1 MKAGPLMALLG
12 LLAAG
17 RLNGAGAA
25 VPGDLHGDFTQEKRV
40 AGLPMP
46 LKSRGSFALLRGHG
60 MVWRTA
66 SPLPGTVVLGAQGV
80 WALDSTGSPR
90 KLAAGGEALELM
102 VKLLDQDQRGLDGLF
117 EVKQLPVEKG
127 FHQAL
132 VPKAPMLKK
141 VFSRVEV
148 WGPVSGTVAKAVLSE
163 ASGDS
168 TLIRFS
174 GVKAGPAPLDPKE
187 EALLGP

>member
-1 MKAGPLMALLG
+1 MRTGTLLLG
-12 LLAAG
+12 LGFLALG
-17 RLNGAGAA
+17 RLNGAGAV
-25 VPGDLHGDFTQEKRV
+25 VPGDLHGDFAQEKRV
-40 AGLPMP
+40 TGLPMP
-46 LKSRGSFALLRGHG
+46 LKSHGSFALLRGHG

-66 SPLPGTVVLGAQGV
+66 GPLPGTVVLGAQGV
-80 WALDSTGSPR
+80 WALDSAGAPR

-102 VKLLDQDQRGLDGLF
+102 VKLLDQDQHGLDGLF
-117 EVKQLPVEKG
+117 EVKRLPSEKG

-148 WGPVSGTVAKAVLSE
+148 WGPESGAVAKAVLSE

-168 TLIRFS
+168 TVIRFTD
-174 GVKAGPAPLDPKE
+174 VKPGPTALDPKE